1 MERKASQGK
10 KMKKQLTSPMSL
22 TKFCHLKKINQ
33 PPMALYEFI
42 NNNKLPHG
50 VSFNISEVDE
60 ASIEIALNKLN
71 IKKGT
76 STDEIQSLLVF
87 YQVSFPCLGTPSM
100 EDNQH

>member
-1 MERKASQGK
+1 
-10 KMKKQLTSPMSL
+10 
-22 TKFCHLKKINQ
+22 
-33 PPMALYEFI
+33 MALYEFI

-76 STDEIQSLLVF
+76 STDEIQSLF

-100 EDNQH
+100 EHNQQ